1 MKLIEIINAL
11 IKQGHSIRY
20 RHRTDG
26 GYIITELDGLR
37 FTGARGNTYARTL
50 YGSYLSKARE
60 FQLARI
66 NKAKKRV
73 SALPTAIKR
82 KISRVQRK
90 WRNQHDTAKGIIKT
104 SSVRWI
110 YEHEGEEEA
119 LRSLEKA
126 ERYAEGYAYI
136 ENVQT
141 LAGYVR
147 TFGLYDIADEIE
159 EMAEFFREEWI
170 YPIYEILYPYQKQT
184 HLSETDIREIERQ
197 IRQVYRR

>member
-66 NKAKKRV
+66 NKKRKRV

-82 KISRVQRK
+82 KIARVQRK
-90 WRNQHDTAKGIIKT
+90 WRTQHDTTKGTIKT

-110 YEHEGEEEA
+110 YEHEGEAEA

-126 ERYAEGYAYI
+126 ERYAIGLAYE
-136 ENVQT
+136 ENVRWVAERLRLNEMYS
-141 LAGYVR
+141 LANR
-147 TFGLYDIADEIE
+147 IE
-159 EMAEFFREEWI
+159 LMSDRFREEWI
-170 YPIYEILYPYQKQT
+170 HAVYEAIYDFEKGVIDEDELERRIT
-184 HLSETDIREIERQ
+184 MIIR
-197 IRQVYRR
+197 